1 MHTPIYETTHHH
13 AMGIGSVCN
22 REPLPASHGLGTKRA
37 CAGTNYAYVGMA
49 RHGVGTTRH
58 KHPLYTY
65 TYDNAHARE
74 PTGSNT
80 PVTKGGCEVRVHS
93 L

>member
-1 MHTPIYETTHHH
+1 
-13 AMGIGSVCN
+13 MGIGSVCN
-22 REPLPASHGLGTKRA
+22 REPLPASHGLGTNRA
-37 CAGTNYAYVGMA
+37 CAGTNYAY
-49 RHGVGTTRH
+49 VGTTRH

-74 PTGSNT
+74 PKGSNT
-80 PVTKGGCEVRVHS
+80 PVTKGGCEVRFHS